1 MAKKKLNAQR
11 VIQSGLFVFFFC
23 TFVIGA
29 YLTVS
34 TIIEDSKAKTAY
46 KDIQDQ
52 IHPTDAP
59 SGDAE
64 KVSIDFDALQS
75 IDKNVKAWINLP
87 GTIVDYPIVQGS
99 DNVHYLRH
107 LITGEYNKCGTLF
120 IDYRCPD
127 PFNDKNT
134 IIYGHHNKQGLM
146 FAEFKNYSSQE
157 YYEKHKTLYLYTP
170 EGTYLLEMLS
180 MTTENGAKEFVR
192 FNLKDDQDF
201 LDYIEGLRRRSTF
214 KSDAVVSKEDQI
226 ISFVTCSYEWTNAR
240 YLLVAKMTR
249 ISEEPAGEQ

>member
-1 MAKKKLNAQR
+1 MGKKKFNTQR
-11 VIQSGLFVFFFC
+11 VLQSGLFVFFFC

-29 YLTVS
+29 YLTAS

-46 KDIQDQ
+46 KDIQEQ
-52 IHPTDAP
+52 IHP
-59 SGDAE
+59 GDTQE
-64 KVSIDFDALQS
+64 DDVTKVTIDFDALQS
-75 IDKNVKAWINLP
+75 IDKNVKAWITLP
-87 GTIVDYPIVQGS
+87 GTVLDYPIVQGD

-120 IDYRCPD
+120 IDYRCEN
-127 PFNDKNT
+127 PFVDKNT

-157 YYEKHKTLYLYTP
+157 YYEKHKMLNLVTP
-170 EGTYLLEMLS
+170 DGRYNIEMLT

-192 FNLKDDQDF
+192 FNLQNDQEF
-201 LDYIEGLRRRSTF
+201 LNYIEGLRKRSTF
-214 KSDAVVSKEDQI
+214 KSDAVISPDDQI

-240 YLLVAKMTR
+240 YLLVGRLTKV
-249 ISEEPAGEQ
+249 SD

>member
-1 MAKKKLNAQR
+1 
-11 VIQSGLFVFFFC
+11 
-23 TFVIGA
+23 
-29 YLTVS
+29 
-34 TIIEDSKAKTAY
+34 
-46 KDIQDQ
+46 
-52 IHPTDAP
+52 
-59 SGDAE
+59 
-64 KVSIDFDALQS
+64 
-75 IDKNVKAWINLP
+75 
-87 GTIVDYPIVQGS
+87 
-99 DNVHYLRH
+99 
-107 LITGEYNKCGTLF
+107 
-120 IDYRCPD
+120 
-127 PFNDKNT
+127 
-134 IIYGHHNKQGLM
+134 M